1 MTGVYIILEGIVRT
15 GKTTQSTK
23 LYDYLK
29 NKFPEREVV
38 LTREPGGTEIAE
50 SIRNTVQAKKFEEEM
65 KPIAE
70 AYLFA
75 AARAQSLRKVV
86 WPVLDNDGI
95 VISDRSFISSLAYQG
110 YAHGLGIKKVLE
122 INKIAI
128 EKYMPNMVL
137 FLDLDPAIGLK
148 RKLDLDGDKFEHEGV
163 EFFKK
168 IKRGYNKIS
177 EMPEFEGKWKNIDAS
192 GTEKE
197 VFNRILKN
205 IKTLFLS

>member
-1 MTGVYIILEGIVRT
+1 MTGVYIILEGVVRT

-23 LYDYLK
+23 LYEYLK
-29 NKFPEREVV
+29 KKFPKREVV

-50 SIRNTVQAKKFEEEM
+50 SIRNTVQAAKFNETME
-65 KPIAE
+65 PIAE

-86 WPVLDNDGI
+86 WPVLEKNGI

-110 YAHGLGIKKVLE
+110 YAHGLGIKKILD

-128 EKYMPNMVL
+128 EKYMPNRVL

-148 RKLDLDGDKFEHEGV
+148 RKLDLDGDKFEHEGI

-168 IKRGYNKIS
+168 IELGYNKIS
-177 EMPEFEGKWKNIDAS
+177 EMHEFKNIWINVDATGS
-192 GTEKE
+192 EEE
-197 VFNRILKN
+197 VFNRILEN
-205 IKTLFLS
+205 IKTLF